1 MSTLSNIGS
10 VGCHWVV
17 PLGETAFA
25 PGAERVYHL
34 DRREQGIIVLV
45 LLAVLYEAGGTGK
58 KQLHDQF
65 MVINTVSYH
74 LNHTLEHYVTY
85 ATNTMCI
92 LQVVD
97 LKHPHLYPYHI
108 IFFKMKHCMLV

>member
-1 MSTLSNIGS
+1 MSTLLNIGS
-10 VGCHWVV
+10 VGCHWGL

-34 DRREQGIIVLV
+34 HRREQGIIVLV

-58 KQLHDQF
+58 KQLATQSIQHC
-65 MVINTVSYH
+65 YH

-85 ATNTMCI
+85 AAIAMWQILNTPTYI
-92 LQVVD
+92 LIT
-97 LKHPHLYPYHI
+97 LYS
-108 IFFKMKHCMLV
+108 FKMKHCMLV